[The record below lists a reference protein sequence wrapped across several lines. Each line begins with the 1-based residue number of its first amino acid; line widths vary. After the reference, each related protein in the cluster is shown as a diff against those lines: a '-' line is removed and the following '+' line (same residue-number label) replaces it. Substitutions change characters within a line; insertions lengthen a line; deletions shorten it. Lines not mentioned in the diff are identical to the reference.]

1 MAVRRKDS
9 VGVVHSLVD
18 VDGRLAVCAAGEYI
32 AVCHIMES
40 RIGEAVG

>member
-9 VGVVHSLVD
+9 VGVVHSSVD
-18 VDGRLAVCAAGEYI
+18 ADGCVAVCAAGEYI

-40 RIGEAVG
+40 RIGEAIG